1 MMFHVSKSFVDKAM
15 DQDEKKA
22 NALGLREIP
31 HTVCILLFIYYFF
44 FLRDFIFKILFFIF
58 YSPLQLIGYTDFV
71 DGRTSISE

>member
-31 HTVCILLFIYYFF
+31 HTVCILLLLFF
-44 FLRDFIFKILFFIF
+44 FFEGLYF
-58 YSPLQLIGYTDFV
+58 
-71 DGRTSISE
+71 